1 MQPGCSDSRSH
12 PLHHSHRSPG
22 HDEGRKRG
30 PWQGCPGA
38 LRSEAPPCEAL
49 AQLMCIQ
56 RLPAPHRGPLSVS
69 WGCGVGPAPAA
80 RACCGMEVT
89 AAKAHT
95 GWVCGQTRLS
105 WPRATSSLLCCRLV
119 KSNTPVCLP
128 RNPWQAGEAGLWASH
143 TGTGGT
149 W

>member
-1 MQPGCSDSRSH
+1 MQPGWSDSRSH

-22 HDEGRKRG
+22 HDGGQEEGTLAGMPWGLEIRG
-30 PWQGCPGA
+30 TS
-38 LRSEAPPCEAL
+38 LRSP
-49 AQLMCIQ
+49 
-56 RLPAPHRGPLSVS
+56 
-69 WGCGVGPAPAA
+69 GPADVHTAASCSTQRPSVRLLGLWCGTRPAA
-80 RACCGMEVT
+80 RACSGMEVT

-95 GWVCGQTRLS
+95 GCMCGQTRLS
-105 WPRATSSLLCCRLV
+105 WPRATSSLVCCRLV